1 MPRAPLAI
9 ATISPP
15 LPHSEPQGT
24 SSAGRCAMPGVC
36 EYLLHLPELLHYGS
50 PSLCVG
56 SHLNSARL
64 HHSFPSSCH
73 IPLQQNPVSRNHSD
87 SHSGAH
93 ALLDALAKKT
103 ASGGSLMSWCIL
115 SHLARTTSHVCSL
128 TRIRYRYR
136 SGRTPAPL
144 CGYPLSLLPSLSPR
158 LYREH
163 QI

>member
-56 SHLNSARL
+56 SHLDSARL
-64 HHSFPSSCH
+64 RHSFPSSCH
-73 IPLQQNPVSRNHSD
+73 IPLQQNPVSRSHSD

-93 ALLDALAKKT
+93 ALLGALAKKT
-103 ASGGSLMSWCIL
+103 ASGDSLMS
-115 SHLARTTSHVCSL
+115 
-128 TRIRYRYR
+128 
-136 SGRTPAPL
+136 
-144 CGYPLSLLPSLSPR
+144 
-158 LYREH
+158 
-163 QI
+163 